1 MCYDEMDYVI
11 EQNIFG
17 GGKIRMDIAALST
30 AMSQM
35 QVKQQASL
43 SVMKMT
49 MDAGTSQATDMIQMM
64 QGNNQMLEQ
73 AVDPNLGR
81 MIDIKL

>member
-1 MCYDEMDYVI
+1 
-11 EQNIFG
+11 
-17 GGKIRMDIAALST
+17 MDIAGLSVALN
-30 AMSQM
+30 QM

-49 MDAGTSQATDMIQMM
+49 MNTGEAQASDMVK
-64 QGNNQMLEQ
+64 MLEKSSPLAPQ

>member
-1 MCYDEMDYVI
+1 
-11 EQNIFG
+11 
-17 GGKIRMDIAALST
+17 MDIAALST

-35 QVKQQASL
+35 QVQQQASL
-43 SVMKMT
+43 SVMRMT

-64 QGNNQMLEQ
+64 QGGNQQ
-73 AVDPNLGR
+73 AVDPSLGR